1 MIRLFVSALW
11 KSAAGKAAAVASFGL
26 LMVLIGYVLFA
37 REQAAPAV
45 FWLIGLLLAFW
56 ALYVLGFGL
65 QRMVS
70 AYQSLAA
77 RLDEVQQ
84 NVGALRQEYPALTNR
99 LDEMQRQ
106 VEQLLR
112 REEVEKVPV
121 TPTELAATARRSD
134 DEIAYQTAAERY
146 GMAYDSLDVDC
157 ILSDDGSAL
166 VYRHIKVT
174 ATSQFAELDT
184 FLYAP
189 EPTDAGEPWELD
201 PGFVEV
207 RSLTPGR
214 QIEATAFKRESGR
227 LSALLRIEPPLLSG
241 ESMIYEMQQR
251 LPAAFYTIYLSP
263 TEFDPEEDNFDY
275 WGWTINRPTRRLH
288 LRVYLPQGNVKP
300 QDYNL
305 QVRYASASDFPSQR
319 AQYEERARANKVEL
333 QGPDGGRY
341 ILDLSVEYPVTGL
354 IYVLRWLPPFRT
366 IPLAPIKPA
375 LPEKVSGAFPGIA
388 PELLVRV
395 RDQLI
400 LCGPFASEGALK
412 AVFIDN
418 RISPWRND
426 IPEGDSVKE
435 RVEMVMAFLFN
446 QTHSAGQ
453 NGLVL
458 FLRVLSERHKP
469 GDACGD
475 ILAALAVELEQNLT
489 SSH

>member
-1 MIRLFVSALW
+1 MDALW
-11 KSAAGKAAAVASFGL
+11 KSVAGKAAILLSFAL
-26 LMVLIGYVLFA
+26 LAALAGYVLYT
-37 REQAAPAV
+37 RQQAAPLAY
-45 FWLIGLLLAFW
+45 WLIGLLLASW
-56 ALYVLGFGL
+56 ALYALGYGL

-70 AYQSLAA
+70 AYQSLET
-77 RLDEVQQ
+77 RLGEVQKS
-84 NVGALRQEYPALTNR
+84 VGALHQEYPALANH
-99 LDEMQRQ
+99 LDGMQRQ
-106 VEQLLR
+106 VEQLLQ
-112 REEVEKVPV
+112 REESDRLPT
-121 TPTELAATARRSD
+121 TPGDPAATVSRSN

-146 GMAYDSLDVDC
+146 GMAYDSLEVDC
-157 ILSDDGSAL
+157 IINDDGSAV
-166 VYRHIKVT
+166 VYRRIKVT

-189 EPTDAGEPWELD
+189 EPTSAGEPWELD
-201 PGFVEV
+201 PAFVEV
-207 RSLTPGR
+207 RSLTAGQR
-214 QIEATAFKRESGR
+214 IEVTDFKRESGR

-241 ESMIYEMQQR
+241 ESMTYEMRQK

-275 WGWTINRPTRRLH
+275 WGWTINRPTRKLH

-300 QDYNL
+300 QDHNL
-305 QVRYASASDFPSQR
+305 QVRYASASDFPAQR

-366 IPLAPIKPA
+366 IPLGPIKPS
-375 LPEKVSGAFPGIA
+375 LPEKVSGAFVGIA
-388 PELLVRV
+388 PDLLVRV
-395 RDQLI
+395 RDQLV

-435 RVEMVMAFLFN
+435 RVEVVMAFLFN
-446 QTHSAGQ
+446 QRHSTGQ

-475 ILAALAVELEQNLT
+475 ALAALAAELEQSLAQRQG
-489 SSH
+489 